1 MTGEK
6 EFFSGARSDD
16 GGGTIVQDELAPES
30 LDEDNVNSAVRPFED
45 EDCEAEGEAHDNQSN
60 DEHIMQNE
68 YDVGQGDSDS
78 ENGLHDSHLKQGV
91 SRPTAS
97 DRNELDLLRRSGS
110 SEHDEPKQHINDSD
124 AEEQMS
130 AQRGQSGDADSET
143 EARKQNIE
151 IGSDDRVVGRSK
163 GKRKA
168 SIESDSEDDET
179 VKEPTGGNRKEG
191 NELEPSE
198 ERDDRKDIPVKRKK
212 VVLSD
217 SEDEEHEKKPVEKE
231 SLLLDG
237 EISACDGGLQS
248 SEKSMA
254 AKLQELGSDSEEE
267 EDGKRTEFG
276 EKVQKN
282 LFVSDSDLVDEEEK
296 MITDIPEQLGDEEE
310 EEFTGFKEE
319 DLEEE
324 KNQSGVSS
332 ETAAVKDSDSDD
344 TMGGGNREA
353 LRPGESGFCDHPSVP
368 VSSDKGYVVHPKW
381 HMDVET
387 NQDEDCEAEGEA
399 HDNQSN
405 DEHIM
410 QNEYDVGQ
418 GDSDSENGLHH
429 SHLEQGVSRPT
440 ASDRNELDLLRR
452 SGSSEHDE
460 PKQRINDS
468 DTEEQMSAQRG
479 QSGDADS
486 ETEARKQNIEIGS
499 DDRVVGRSKG
509 KRKASIE
516 SDSEDDETV
525 KEPTGGNRKESNE
538 LEPSEE
544 RDDRKEKPVKRK
556 KAVLSDSE
564 DEEHEKKPVKKE
576 SLLLDGEISACDG
589 GLQSSEKSMAAKLQE
604 LEPDSEEDEDGKTTE
619 FGEKVQKNL
628 FVSDSDLVDEEE
640 KMITD
645 VPEQLGN
652 EEEEEFTGFKE
663 EDLEEEKSQSGV
675 SSEPAAVKD
684 SDSDDTMG
692 GGNREALRPGE
703 SGFCDHPSVPVPSDK
718 GYVVHPKWNMDVEA
732 NRDEDCEAEGEAHDN
747 QSNDEHIMQNE
758 YDVGQG
764 DSDSE
769 DGLHDS
775 HLEQGVSRPTASD
788 RNELD
793 LLRRSGSSE
802 HDEPKQR
809 INDSDT
815 EEQMSA
821 QRGQSGDADS
831 ETEARKQN
839 IEIGSDDRVVGKVVL
854 SDSEDEEHEKKPV
867 EKESLLLDGEISACD
882 GGLQSPEKSM
892 AAKLQELGSDSEEE
906 EDGKRTEFGEK
917 VQKNLFVSDSDS
929 VDEEEKMIT
938 DIPEQLGDE
947 EEEEFTGFKEEDLE
961 EEKNQSGVSSEP
973 AAVKDSDSD
982 DTMGG
987 GNREALR
994 PGESGFCDHP
1004 SVPVPSNKGYVVHPK
1019 WNMDVEANRDE
1030 DCEAEGEAHDNQCN
1044 DEHIMQNEYDV
1055 GQGDSDSEDGLH
1067 DSHLEQGVSRPTA
1080 SDRNELDLLR
1090 RSGSSEHDEP
1100 KQRINDSDTEE
1111 QMSAQRGQSGDADSE
1126 TEARKQNIEIGSD
1139 DRVVGKVVL
1148 SDSEDE
1154 EHEKKPVEKES
1165 LLLDGEISACDG
1177 GLQSPEKSMAAKLQE
1192 LGSDSEEEEDGKR
1205 TEFGEKVQKNL
1216 FVSDSDSVDEE
1227 EKMIT
1232 DIPEQLGNEEEEE
1245 FTGFKEEDLEEEK
1258 SQSGVSSET
1267 AAVKDSDSDDTIGG
1281 GNREALRPG
1290 ESGFCDHPSVPVPS
1304 DKGYVVHPKWNMD
1317 VEANRD
1323 EDCEAEGEAH
1333 DNQSNDEHI
1342 MQNEYDLGQADS
1354 DSENGLHDSHL
1365 EQGVSRPTASDRN
1378 ELDLL
1383 RRSGSS
1389 EHDEPKQR
1397 INDSDTEEQ
1406 MSAQRGQSG
1415 DADSETEARKQN
1427 IGIGTDDRVVGRSK
1441 GKRKASIESD
1451 SEDDET
1457 VKEPT
1462 GGNRKE
1468 GNELEPSEERDDRK
1482 DIPVKRKKA
1491 VLSDS
1496 EDEEHEKKP
1505 VEKESLLLDGEIS
1518 ACDGGLQSSEKSM
1531 AAKLQELGSDSEEE
1545 EDGKRTKFGKKV
1557 QKNLF
1562 GSDSDSVDEEEKMIA
1577 DIFGDSGDEE
1587 EEEFMGFKE
1596 EDLEEEKS
1604 QLGVW
1609 PNWNMDVKPNRQ
1621 LLFHKAQQLT
1631 DASLED
1637 SKMEMEQKPNM
1648 PPPKKLR
1655 GTRKLY
1661 QSQTAKDGTVWVE
1674 EAIGSGTASASARR
1688 SLFSAHTGPTESA
1701 KRKITSVLQSF
1712 LCLVD
1717 MVMLQTIR
1725 KSTIQHAHKT
1735 EPDWQLTIDELMAFI
1750 SILFVRAVMCPVGA
1764 FVDCWSENFLVPIIK
1779 ETMSRG
1785 RFISIMQ
1792 HLRFDNKDTQ
1802 AERLKT
1808 DRFALI
1814 SGIWKRFTKNCVESF
1829 TPGEHMTIDE
1839 QLFPT
1844 KVRCPF
1850 TQYISSKPDK
1860 FGIKFWIATDLET
1873 KYVCNAFPYLG
1884 KDPNRQK
1891 GERLAENVV
1900 MNLMEPFLDEGRNVT
1915 TDNFFTSLSLSKR
1928 LLQRNTTVL
1937 GTVNKVRRELP
1948 PSAKDTAEREE
1959 FSTSVLRSGSVSL
1972 TIYSPKKKK
1981 TVCLMSS
1988 LHKDV
1993 AIGDDKKR
2001 KPNTITDYNHMKCG
2015 VDVLDQMARM
2025 YSVRSATRRWPV
2037 AVFYNMLDLAAV
2049 NAYVLYKACTG
2060 WKGKRR
2066 LFLSLLAKEL
2076 RCRFMQQKA
2085 IEAQRKAAAAIAAVP
2100 KPVQT
2105 TQCQV
2110 QESCNRNRSRFAC
2123 AKCHKY
2129 TCPKCRDD
2137 GYWVCKRCK
2146 H

>member
-556 KAVLSDSE
+556 K
-564 DEEHEKKPVKKE
+564 
-576 SLLLDGEISACDG
+576 
-589 GLQSSEKSMAAKLQE
+589 
-604 LEPDSEEDEDGKTTE
+604 
-619 FGEKVQKNL
+619 
-628 FVSDSDLVDEEE
+628 
-640 KMITD
+640 
-645 VPEQLGN
+645 
-652 EEEEEFTGFKE
+652 
-663 EDLEEEKSQSGV
+663 
-675 SSEPAAVKD
+675 
-684 SDSDDTMG
+684 
-692 GGNREALRPGE
+692 
-703 SGFCDHPSVPVPSDK
+703 
-718 GYVVHPKWNMDVEA
+718 
-732 NRDEDCEAEGEAHDN
+732 
-747 QSNDEHIMQNE
+747 
-758 YDVGQG
+758 
-764 DSDSE
+764 
-769 DGLHDS
+769 
-775 HLEQGVSRPTASD
+775 
-788 RNELD
+788 
-793 LLRRSGSSE
+793 
-802 HDEPKQR
+802 
-809 INDSDT
+809 
-815 EEQMSA
+815 
-821 QRGQSGDADS
+821 
-831 ETEARKQN
+831 
-839 IEIGSDDRVVGKVVL
+839 VVL

-882 GGLQSPEKSM
+882 GGLQSSEKSM
-892 AAKLQELGSDSEEE
+892 AAKLQELGS